1 MNAMNAMNAFSPT
14 QADAASAL
22 GTGVY
27 IHVPFC
33 ASKCA
38 YCDFYS
44 RVRRD
49 QKEGYLSALT
59 AEIRRASAESLRTG
73 SLFFGG
79 GTPSLLEKEDFERI
93 FSALSGS
100 LPILPGAEITLEANP
115 ETVSPD
121 SLRTLRSLGFNR
133 ISFGVQS
140 AVDRE
145 LRALGRRHTFA
156 RAKEAFLA
164 AQEAGFDN
172 ISLDL
177 MLGIPFQTAESL
189 DATLSEV
196 LALRP
201 QHLSCYLLKIEEGT
215 PFYRRHAEK
224 DCASDDETADFYLTV
239 CRTLAKAGYHHYEI
253 SNFALPGFESR
264 HNLKYWRDE
273 PYLGFGPAAHSC
285 LHEKRLYNPSD
296 LDRYLASD
304 GDCALSEDDAPAGT
318 ADERLMLGLRLSE
331 GISLSYIAR
340 KAPDFT
346 PSRQRSFS
354 EKAAPF
360 VRAGLMEGDGEHFSL
375 TERGMLVSNMLL
387 AELLDW

>member
-1 MNAMNAMNAFSPT
+1 MNAMNAFSPT

-164 AQEAGFDN
+164 AREAGFDN

-215 PFYRRHAEK
+215 P
-224 DCASDDETADFYLTV
+224 
-239 CRTLAKAGYHHYEI
+239 
-253 SNFALPGFESR
+253 
-264 HNLKYWRDE
+264 
-273 PYLGFGPAAHSC
+273 
-285 LHEKRLYNPSD
+285 
-296 LDRYLASD
+296 
-304 GDCALSEDDAPAGT
+304 LS
-318 ADERLMLGLRLSE
+318 L
-331 GISLSYIAR
+331 IHI
-340 KAPDFT
+340 
-346 PSRQRSFS
+346 
-354 EKAAPF
+354 
-360 VRAGLMEGDGEHFSL
+360 
-375 TERGMLVSNMLL
+375 
-387 AELLDW
+387 